1 MWWRKSCQSQVEYHA
16 ASRSSREP
24 WKVTMPPLNSSL
36 KYFTKLLCWVAL
48 IKQSASESSLFR
60 RLAKSHHFIMLGAP
74 CRLFWEIRLPGEWP
88 VLPSLLDPDK
98 CPPNEGETICTTLPV
113 NWRLNKALL
122 HPTVPICPYQVQ
134 QREGGSGV
142 LPWEWE
148 STLVKRENSHWTWFI
163 NRELGL

>member
-1 MWWRKSCQSQVEYHA
+1 MWGRKSCQSQVEYHA
-16 ASRSSREP
+16 GSRSSREP

-74 CRLFWEIRLPGEWP
+74 CCLFWEICLPGEWP

-98 CPPNEGETICTTLPV
+98 SPRTRGKQFVQLFQSIGGRTKPCSIPQCQFALIKCNRENVAVVCYRENG
-113 NWRLNKALL
+113 KALWWNGKI
-122 HPTVPICPYQVQ
+122 VI
-134 QREGGSGV
+134 G
-142 LPWEWE
+142 
-148 STLVKRENSHWTWFI
+148 
-163 NRELGL
+163 LGLSTES